1 MKKNIIKDSIK
12 CLENATLEDTTYKIA
27 INITLD
33 YLKELKEENEKL
45 EEDLDAEKSINSYL
59 SRRILK
65 AIEYIES
72 YNLPKDLGKLSEA
85 PISVNELKELLK
97 ILKGGENE

>member
-1 MKKNIIKDSIK
+1 MRKRKLKDEDYVNSISNVVDLLFKARRLEKK
-12 CLENATLEDTTYKIA
+12 
-27 INITLD
+27 IN
-33 YLKELKEENEKL
+33 
-45 EEDLDAEKSINSYL
+45 
-59 SRRILK
+59 K

-97 ILKGGENE
+97 ILKEEK

>member
-1 MKKNIIKDSIK
+1 MTEKELYNQ
-12 CLENATLEDTTYKIA
+12 LEKYDKEVNKLFKE
-27 INITLD
+27 N
-33 YLKELKEENEKL
+33 KELK
-45 EEDLDAEKSINSYL
+45 
-59 SRRILK
+59 SRIDK

-97 ILKGGENE
+97 ILKGEEK